1 MKKYGNMEIWKY
13 EKNKKN
19 LKKDL
24 IFKERII
31 LRK

>member
-13 EKNKKN
+13 EKNKKS

-24 IFKERII
+24 IFIGENYPP
-31 LRK
+31 